1 MELIL
6 EPTHLH
12 IGESLVC
19 VQRGQCKFG
28 GDCSLSYERSNNFR
42 GRYQGHVRPRS
53 EEAIISW
60 APVNGPSSPSGKY
73 IDNID
78 PDDPEYQR
86 QMRRPADVKEDV
98 KQMQDRSRV
107 SLVLNSEA
115 FRKELEEIINEQIS
129 EGNDPTNLIALQ
141 QITDLLN
148 QNNKSGQTY
157 GGFGRGITSVIP
169 IADIKGMETTKYT
182 KQEKQL
188 RCKVASLYRV
198 VDLNGWSYGIYN
210 HISARIN
217 QEHEHFLINP
227 FGVLYSEV
235 TASSLVKVDMQ
246 GETIDPGSTTLGI
259 NKAGFTLH
267 SAIHQA
273 RPDIKCII
281 HLHTPE
287 VIAVSTMKCGF
298 LPLSQESLIVGDVSF
313 HDYNGILVDQEER
326 DALQRS
332 LGPTNKVMFLR
343 NHGVVTCGS
352 TVEEAYHYAVN
363 VMSACLTQT
372 KAVPAGVDNLIL
384 VSEEIKKRTF
394 QVGSQG
400 GGGVDTG
407 GRKWKPGELEF
418 EAVMRQLDNVGYR
431 TGYLYR
437 LPAFKQEV
445 RKEKSNSDVEIP
457 PTCSSFTYIIDGDV
471 EHSKYVSPLKL
482 ARDRQKQNY
491 KAGWLVNSPNNYIR
505 QEVEETGTQNP
516 KKYSKGYRT
525 GYLYRLPA
533 FKQEVRKEKSNSD
546 VEIPPTCS
554 SFTYIIDGDVE
565 HSKYVSPL
573 KLARDRQKQNYKAG
587 WLVNS
592 PNNYIRQEVEETG
605 TQNPKKYSKWIPEE
619 DGSPNRKSTPIKI
632 ENPNQFAPQGSNPK
646 EFKLKQKEIRK
657 DYYEEKIS
665 AGPQSKIL
673 EGITWEEAKK
683 LQDGDLSM
691 VGDNVIV
698 YGAASKGIIQR
709 DQQHNVQ
716 VYKTQYAAN
725 PFDSINEEEIEKY
738 KIEVENRG
746 KGEPAVEEDLSP
758 GPDGK
763 LISTMERMHIIQQ
776 QQVDD
781 TPEPKPEVE
790 KPKPEVPVET
800 KRQSSNTS
808 RSEETTID
816 DVFQSNYPPVSPVSP
831 TENKE
836 KPPAVRRSSSNRE
849 PPRSPALI
857 QELKEKSFERSKS
870 ERYGRDHVLN
880 GDEKPSSPAKS
891 DTLKSTDSASGG
903 DTLEERSSKEGS
915 PVKELPSPTKDKK
928 KKKKF
933 RMPSFSKNKKNKESK
948 ESTL

>member
-1 MELIL
+1 M
-6 EPTHLH
+6 
-12 IGESLVC
+12 S
-19 VQRGQCKFG
+19 
-28 GDCSLSYERSNNFR
+28 
-42 GRYQGHVRPRS
+42 
-53 EEAIISW
+53 
-60 APVNGPSSPSGKY
+60 APQVNGPSSPTGKY

-148 QNNKSGQTY
+148 QNNKSSQQS
-157 GGFGRGITSVIP
+157 GGFGRGLTSVIP

-287 VIAVSTMKCGF
+287 VVAVSTMKCGF

-407 GRKWKPGELEF
+407 GRKWKTGELEF

-437 LPAFKQEV
+437 LPQFKQEV
-445 RKEKSNSDVEIP
+445 RKEKNNSDVEIP
-457 PTCSSFTYIIDGDV
+457 PTCSSFTYIIDGDI

-482 ARDRQKQNY
+482 AKDRQKQNY
-491 KAGWLVNSPNNYIR
+491 KAGWLVNSPNNYVR
-505 QEVEETGTQNP
+505 QELEE
-516 KKYSKGYRT
+516 S
-525 GYLYRLPA
+525 
-533 FKQEVRKEKSNSD
+533 
-546 VEIPPTCS
+546 
-554 SFTYIIDGDVE
+554 
-565 HSKYVSPL
+565 
-573 KLARDRQKQNYKAG
+573 
-587 WLVNS
+587 
-592 PNNYIRQEVEETG
+592 G

-657 DYYEEKIS
+657 DYYEERIS

-746 KGEPAVEEDLSP
+746 KGEPVTEEDLSP

-763 LISTMERMHIIQQ
+763 LISTVERMHIIQQ
-776 QQVDD
+776 QQVE
-781 TPEPKPEVE
+781 PETKPEVE
-790 KPKPEVPVET
+790 KPKPE
-800 KRQSSNTS
+800 
-808 RSEETTID
+808 
-816 DVFQSNYPPVSPVSP
+816 
-831 TENKE
+831 E
-836 KPPAVRRSSSNRE
+836 KPPAIRRSSSNRD

-870 ERYGRDHVLN
+870 ERYGRDRVLN

-915 PVKELPSPTKDKK
+915 PVKELPSPSKDKK

>member
-1 MELIL
+1 M
-6 EPTHLH
+6 
-12 IGESLVC
+12 S
-19 VQRGQCKFG
+19 
-28 GDCSLSYERSNNFR
+28 
-42 GRYQGHVRPRS
+42 
-53 EEAIISW
+53 
-60 APVNGPSSPSGKY
+60 APQVNGPSSPSGKY

-148 QNNKSGQTY
+148 QNNKSSQQS
-157 GGFGRGITSVIP
+157 GGFGRGLTSVIP

-287 VIAVSTMKCGF
+287 VVAVSTMKCGF

-407 GRKWKPGELEF
+407 GRKWKTGELEF

-437 LPAFKQEV
+437 LPQFKQEV
-445 RKEKSNSDVEIP
+445 RKEKNNSDVEIP
-457 PTCSSFTYIIDGDV
+457 PTCSSFTYIIDGDI

-482 ARDRQKQNY
+482 AKDRQKQNY
-491 KAGWLVNSPNNYIR
+491 KAGWLVNSPNNYVR
-505 QEVEETGTQNP
+505 QELEE
-516 KKYSKGYRT
+516 S
-525 GYLYRLPA
+525 
-533 FKQEVRKEKSNSD
+533 
-546 VEIPPTCS
+546 
-554 SFTYIIDGDVE
+554 
-565 HSKYVSPL
+565 
-573 KLARDRQKQNYKAG
+573 
-587 WLVNS
+587 
-592 PNNYIRQEVEETG
+592 G

-619 DGSPNRKSTPIKI
+619 DGSPNRKSTQIKI
-632 ENPNQFAPQGSNPK
+632 ENPNQFAPQGANPK

-657 DYYEEKIS
+657 DYYEERIS

-683 LQDGDLSM
+683 LQAEGKLDGDLSM

-746 KGEPAVEEDLSP
+746 KGEPAVTEDLSP

-776 QQVDD
+776 QQVE
-781 TPEPKPEVE
+781 PETKPEVE
-790 KPKPEVPVET
+790 KPKQEVPVET

-816 DVFQSNYPPVSPVSP
+816 DVFQSNYPPVSPTSP
-831 TENKE
+831 TENKVMSR
-836 KPPAVRRSSSNRE
+836 KKRPQS
-849 PPRSPALI
+849 
-857 QELKEKSFERSKS
+857 KETNIDDIFDDKYNDR
-870 ERYGRDHVLN
+870 VLN

-903 DTLEERSSKEGS
+903 DTLEDRSSKEGS
-915 PVKELPSPTKDKK
+915 PVKELPSPSKDKK

>member
-1 MELIL
+1 M
-6 EPTHLH
+6 
-12 IGESLVC
+12 S
-19 VQRGQCKFG
+19 
-28 GDCSLSYERSNNFR
+28 
-42 GRYQGHVRPRS
+42 
-53 EEAIISW
+53 
-60 APVNGPSSPSGKY
+60 APQVNGPSSPSGKY

-148 QNNKSGQTY
+148 QNNKSSQQS
-157 GGFGRGITSVIP
+157 GGFGRGLTSVIP

-287 VIAVSTMKCGF
+287 VVAVSTMKCGF

-407 GRKWKPGELEF
+407 GRKWKTGELEF

-437 LPAFKQEV
+437 LPQFKQEV
-445 RKEKSNSDVEIP
+445 RKEKNNSDVEIP
-457 PTCSSFTYIIDGDV
+457 PTCSSFTYIIDGDI

-482 ARDRQKQNY
+482 AKDRQKQNY
-491 KAGWLVNSPNNYIR
+491 KAGWLVNSPNNYVR
-505 QEVEETGTQNP
+505 QELEE
-516 KKYSKGYRT
+516 S
-525 GYLYRLPA
+525 
-533 FKQEVRKEKSNSD
+533 
-546 VEIPPTCS
+546 
-554 SFTYIIDGDVE
+554 
-565 HSKYVSPL
+565 
-573 KLARDRQKQNYKAG
+573 
-587 WLVNS
+587 
-592 PNNYIRQEVEETG
+592 G

-619 DGSPNRKSTPIKI
+619 DGSPNRKSTQIKI
-632 ENPNQFAPQGSNPK
+632 ENPNQFAPQGANPK

-657 DYYEEKIS
+657 DYYEERIS

-683 LQDGDLSM
+683 LQAEGKLDGDLSM

-746 KGEPAVEEDLSP
+746 KGEPAVTEDLSP

-776 QQVDD
+776 QQVE
-781 TPEPKPEVE
+781 PETKPEVE
-790 KPKPEVPVET
+790 KPKQEVPVET

-816 DVFQSNYPPVSPVSP
+816 DVFQSNYPPVSPTSP
-831 TENKE
+831 TENKD
-836 KPPAVRRSSSNRE
+836 R
-849 PPRSPALI
+849 
-857 QELKEKSFERSKS
+857 
-870 ERYGRDHVLN
+870 VLN

-903 DTLEERSSKEGS
+903 DTLEDRSSKEGS
-915 PVKELPSPTKDKK
+915 PVKELPSPSKDKK

>member
-1 MELIL
+1 M
-6 EPTHLH
+6 
-12 IGESLVC
+12 S
-19 VQRGQCKFG
+19 
-28 GDCSLSYERSNNFR
+28 
-42 GRYQGHVRPRS
+42 
-53 EEAIISW
+53 
-60 APVNGPSSPSGKY
+60 APQVNGPSSPSGKY

-445 RKEKSNSDVEIP
+445 RKEKNNSDVEIP
-457 PTCSSFTYIIDGDV
+457 PTCSSFTYIIDGDI

-491 KAGWLVNSPNNYIR
+491 KAGWLVNSPNNY
-505 QEVEETGTQNP
+505 V
-516 KKYSKGYRT
+516 
-525 GYLYRLPA
+525 
-533 FKQEVRKEKSNSD
+533 
-546 VEIPPTCS
+546 
-554 SFTYIIDGDVE
+554 
-565 HSKYVSPL
+565 
-573 KLARDRQKQNYKAG
+573 
-587 WLVNS
+587 
-592 PNNYIRQEVEETG
+592 RQEVEETG

-683 LQDGDLSM
+683 LQAEGKLDGDLSM

-790 KPKPEVPVET
+790 KPKPE
-800 KRQSSNTS
+800 
-808 RSEETTID
+808 
-816 DVFQSNYPPVSPVSP
+816 
-831 TENKE
+831 E

-870 ERYGRDHVLN
+870 ERYGRDRVLN

>member
-1 MELIL
+1 M
-6 EPTHLH
+6 
-12 IGESLVC
+12 S
-19 VQRGQCKFG
+19 
-28 GDCSLSYERSNNFR
+28 
-42 GRYQGHVRPRS
+42 
-53 EEAIISW
+53 
-60 APVNGPSSPSGKY
+60 APQVNGPSSPTGKY

-148 QNNKSGQTY
+148 QNNKSSQQS
-157 GGFGRGITSVIP
+157 GGFGRGLTSVIP

-287 VIAVSTMKCGF
+287 VVAVSTMKCGF

-407 GRKWKPGELEF
+407 GRKWKTGELEF

-437 LPAFKQEV
+437 LPQFKQEV
-445 RKEKSNSDVEIP
+445 RKEKNNSDVEIP
-457 PTCSSFTYIIDGDV
+457 PTCSSFTYIIDGDI

-482 ARDRQKQNY
+482 AKDRQKQNY
-491 KAGWLVNSPNNYIR
+491 KAGWLVNSPNNYVR
-505 QEVEETGTQNP
+505 QELEE
-516 KKYSKGYRT
+516 S
-525 GYLYRLPA
+525 
-533 FKQEVRKEKSNSD
+533 
-546 VEIPPTCS
+546 
-554 SFTYIIDGDVE
+554 
-565 HSKYVSPL
+565 
-573 KLARDRQKQNYKAG
+573 
-587 WLVNS
+587 
-592 PNNYIRQEVEETG
+592 G

-657 DYYEEKIS
+657 DYYEERIS

-683 LQDGDLSM
+683 LQAEGKLDGDLSM

-746 KGEPAVEEDLSP
+746 KGEPVTEEDLSP

-763 LISTMERMHIIQQ
+763 LISTVERMHIIQQ
-776 QQVDD
+776 QQVE
-781 TPEPKPEVE
+781 PETKPEVE
-790 KPKPEVPVET
+790 KPKPE
-800 KRQSSNTS
+800 
-808 RSEETTID
+808 
-816 DVFQSNYPPVSPVSP
+816 
-831 TENKE
+831 E
-836 KPPAVRRSSSNRE
+836 KPPAIRRSSSNRD

-870 ERYGRDHVLN
+870 ERYGRDRVLN

-915 PVKELPSPTKDKK
+915 PVKELPSPSKDKK

>member
-1 MELIL
+1 M
-6 EPTHLH
+6 
-12 IGESLVC
+12 S
-19 VQRGQCKFG
+19 
-28 GDCSLSYERSNNFR
+28 
-42 GRYQGHVRPRS
+42 
-53 EEAIISW
+53 
-60 APVNGPSSPSGKY
+60 APQVNGPSSPSGKY

-445 RKEKSNSDVEIP
+445 RKEKNNSDVEIP
-457 PTCSSFTYIIDGDV
+457 PTCSSFTYIIDGDI

-491 KAGWLVNSPNNYIR
+491 KAGWLVNSPNNY
-505 QEVEETGTQNP
+505 V
-516 KKYSKGYRT
+516 
-525 GYLYRLPA
+525 
-533 FKQEVRKEKSNSD
+533 
-546 VEIPPTCS
+546 
-554 SFTYIIDGDVE
+554 
-565 HSKYVSPL
+565 
-573 KLARDRQKQNYKAG
+573 
-587 WLVNS
+587 
-592 PNNYIRQEVEETG
+592 RQEVEETG

-683 LQDGDLSM
+683 LQAEGKLDGDLSM

-870 ERYGRDHVLN
+870 ERYGRDRVLN

>member
-1 MELIL
+1 M
-6 EPTHLH
+6 
-12 IGESLVC
+12 S
-19 VQRGQCKFG
+19 
-28 GDCSLSYERSNNFR
+28 
-42 GRYQGHVRPRS
+42 
-53 EEAIISW
+53 
-60 APVNGPSSPSGKY
+60 APQVNGPSSPSGKY

-516 KKYSKGYRT
+516 KKYSK
-525 GYLYRLPA
+525 
-533 FKQEVRKEKSNSD
+533 
-546 VEIPPTCS
+546 
-554 SFTYIIDGDVE
+554 
-565 HSKYVSPL
+565 
-573 KLARDRQKQNYKAG
+573 
-587 WLVNS
+587 
-592 PNNYIRQEVEETG
+592 
-605 TQNPKKYSKWIPEE
+605 WIPEE

-683 LQDGDLSM
+683 LQAEGKLDGDLSM

-746 KGEPAVEEDLSP
+746 KGEPVEEDLSP

>member
-1 MELIL
+1 M
-6 EPTHLH
+6 
-12 IGESLVC
+12 S
-19 VQRGQCKFG
+19 
-28 GDCSLSYERSNNFR
+28 
-42 GRYQGHVRPRS
+42 
-53 EEAIISW
+53 
-60 APVNGPSSPSGKY
+60 APQVNGPSSPSGKY

-516 KKYSKGYRT
+516 KKYSK
-525 GYLYRLPA
+525 
-533 FKQEVRKEKSNSD
+533 
-546 VEIPPTCS
+546 
-554 SFTYIIDGDVE
+554 
-565 HSKYVSPL
+565 
-573 KLARDRQKQNYKAG
+573 
-587 WLVNS
+587 
-592 PNNYIRQEVEETG
+592 
-605 TQNPKKYSKWIPEE
+605 WIPEE

-683 LQDGDLSM
+683 LQAEGKLDGDLSM

-790 KPKPEVPVET
+790 KPKPE
-800 KRQSSNTS
+800 
-808 RSEETTID
+808 
-816 DVFQSNYPPVSPVSP
+816 
-831 TENKE
+831 
-836 KPPAVRRSSSNRE
+836 
-849 PPRSPALI
+849 
-857 QELKEKSFERSKS
+857 
-870 ERYGRDHVLN
+870 DHVLN

>member
-1 MELIL
+1 M
-6 EPTHLH
+6 
-12 IGESLVC
+12 S
-19 VQRGQCKFG
+19 
-28 GDCSLSYERSNNFR
+28 
-42 GRYQGHVRPRS
+42 
-53 EEAIISW
+53 
-60 APVNGPSSPSGKY
+60 APQVNGPSSPSGKY

-516 KKYSKGYRT
+516 KKYSK
-525 GYLYRLPA
+525 
-533 FKQEVRKEKSNSD
+533 
-546 VEIPPTCS
+546 
-554 SFTYIIDGDVE
+554 
-565 HSKYVSPL
+565 
-573 KLARDRQKQNYKAG
+573 
-587 WLVNS
+587 
-592 PNNYIRQEVEETG
+592 
-605 TQNPKKYSKWIPEE
+605 WIPEE

-683 LQDGDLSM
+683 LQAEGKLDGDLSM

>member
-1 MELIL
+1 M
-6 EPTHLH
+6 
-12 IGESLVC
+12 S
-19 VQRGQCKFG
+19 
-28 GDCSLSYERSNNFR
+28 
-42 GRYQGHVRPRS
+42 
-53 EEAIISW
+53 
-60 APVNGPSSPSGKY
+60 APQVNGPSSPSGKY

-148 QNNKSGQTY
+148 QNNKSSQQS
-157 GGFGRGITSVIP
+157 GGFGRGLTSVIP

-287 VIAVSTMKCGF
+287 VVAVSTMKCGF

-407 GRKWKPGELEF
+407 GRKWKTGELEF

-437 LPAFKQEV
+437 LPQFKQEV
-445 RKEKSNSDVEIP
+445 RKEKNNSDVEIP
-457 PTCSSFTYIIDGDV
+457 PTCSSFTYIIDGDI

-482 ARDRQKQNY
+482 AKDRQKQNY
-491 KAGWLVNSPNNYIR
+491 KAGWLVNSPNNYVR
-505 QEVEETGTQNP
+505 QELEE
-516 KKYSKGYRT
+516 S
-525 GYLYRLPA
+525 
-533 FKQEVRKEKSNSD
+533 
-546 VEIPPTCS
+546 
-554 SFTYIIDGDVE
+554 
-565 HSKYVSPL
+565 
-573 KLARDRQKQNYKAG
+573 
-587 WLVNS
+587 
-592 PNNYIRQEVEETG
+592 G

-619 DGSPNRKSTPIKI
+619 DGSPNRKSTQIKI
-632 ENPNQFAPQGSNPK
+632 ENPNQFAPQGANPK

-657 DYYEEKIS
+657 DYYEERIS

-683 LQDGDLSM
+683 LQAEGKLDGDLSM

-746 KGEPAVEEDLSP
+746 KGEPAVTEDLSP

-776 QQVDD
+776 QQVE
-781 TPEPKPEVE
+781 PETKPEVE
-790 KPKPEVPVET
+790 KPKQEVMSRKKRPQSKET
-800 KRQSSNTS
+800 N
-808 RSEETTID
+808 ID
-816 DVFQSNYPPVSPVSP
+816 DIFDDKYN
-831 TENKE
+831 E
-836 KPPAVRRSSSNRE
+836 KPPAIRRSSSNRD

-870 ERYGRDHVLN
+870 ERYGRDRVLN

-903 DTLEERSSKEGS
+903 DTLEDRSSKEGS
-915 PVKELPSPTKDKK
+915 PVKELPSPSKDKK

>member
-1 MELIL
+1 M
-6 EPTHLH
+6 
-12 IGESLVC
+12 S
-19 VQRGQCKFG
+19 
-28 GDCSLSYERSNNFR
+28 
-42 GRYQGHVRPRS
+42 
-53 EEAIISW
+53 
-60 APVNGPSSPSGKY
+60 APQVNGPSSPSGKY

-445 RKEKSNSDVEIP
+445 RKEKNNSDVEIP
-457 PTCSSFTYIIDGDV
+457 PTCSSFTYIIDGDI

-491 KAGWLVNSPNNYIR
+491 KAGWLVNSPNNY
-505 QEVEETGTQNP
+505 V
-516 KKYSKGYRT
+516 
-525 GYLYRLPA
+525 
-533 FKQEVRKEKSNSD
+533 
-546 VEIPPTCS
+546 
-554 SFTYIIDGDVE
+554 
-565 HSKYVSPL
+565 
-573 KLARDRQKQNYKAG
+573 
-587 WLVNS
+587 
-592 PNNYIRQEVEETG
+592 RQEVEETG

-683 LQDGDLSM
+683 LQAEGKLDGDLSM

-790 KPKPEVPVET
+790 KPKPEVMSRKKRPSKET
-800 KRQSSNTS
+800 N
-808 RSEETTID
+808 ID
-816 DVFQSNYPPVSPVSP
+816 DIFDDKYN
-831 TENKE
+831 E

-870 ERYGRDHVLN
+870 ERYGRDRVLN

>member
-1 MELIL
+1 M
-6 EPTHLH
+6 
-12 IGESLVC
+12 S
-19 VQRGQCKFG
+19 
-28 GDCSLSYERSNNFR
+28 
-42 GRYQGHVRPRS
+42 
-53 EEAIISW
+53 
-60 APVNGPSSPSGKY
+60 APQVNGPSSPSGKY

-148 QNNKSGQTY
+148 QNNKSSQQS
-157 GGFGRGITSVIP
+157 GGFGRGLTSVIP

-287 VIAVSTMKCGF
+287 VVAVSTMKCGF

-407 GRKWKPGELEF
+407 GRKWKTGELEF

-437 LPAFKQEV
+437 LPQFKQEV
-445 RKEKSNSDVEIP
+445 RKEKNNSDVEIP
-457 PTCSSFTYIIDGDV
+457 PTCSSFTYIIDGDI

-482 ARDRQKQNY
+482 AKDRQKQNY
-491 KAGWLVNSPNNYIR
+491 KAGWLVNSPNNYVR
-505 QEVEETGTQNP
+505 QELEE
-516 KKYSKGYRT
+516 S
-525 GYLYRLPA
+525 
-533 FKQEVRKEKSNSD
+533 
-546 VEIPPTCS
+546 
-554 SFTYIIDGDVE
+554 
-565 HSKYVSPL
+565 
-573 KLARDRQKQNYKAG
+573 
-587 WLVNS
+587 
-592 PNNYIRQEVEETG
+592 G

-619 DGSPNRKSTPIKI
+619 DGSPNRKSTQIKI
-632 ENPNQFAPQGSNPK
+632 ENPNQFAPQGANPK

-657 DYYEEKIS
+657 DYYEERIS

-683 LQDGDLSM
+683 LQAEGKLDGDLSM

-746 KGEPAVEEDLSP
+746 KGEPAVTEDLSP

-776 QQVDD
+776 QQVE
-781 TPEPKPEVE
+781 PETKPEVE
-790 KPKPEVPVET
+790 KPKQEVPVET

-816 DVFQSNYPPVSPVSP
+816 DVFQSNYPPVSPTSP

-836 KPPAVRRSSSNRE
+836 LVSSSKE
-849 PPRSPALI
+849 TLI
-857 QELKEKSFERSKS
+857 DDVYIESQKYIDR
-870 ERYGRDHVLN
+870 VLN

-903 DTLEERSSKEGS
+903 DTLEDRSSKEGS
-915 PVKELPSPTKDKK
+915 PVKELPSPSKDKK

>member
-1 MELIL
+1 M
-6 EPTHLH
+6 
-12 IGESLVC
+12 S
-19 VQRGQCKFG
+19 
-28 GDCSLSYERSNNFR
+28 
-42 GRYQGHVRPRS
+42 
-53 EEAIISW
+53 
-60 APVNGPSSPSGKY
+60 APQVNGPSSPTGKY

-148 QNNKSGQTY
+148 QNNKSSQQS
-157 GGFGRGITSVIP
+157 GGFGRGLTSVIP

-287 VIAVSTMKCGF
+287 VVAVSTMKCGF

-384 VSEEIKKRTF
+384 VSEEIKKTLER
-394 QVGSQG
+394 S
-400 GGGVDTG
+400 
-407 GRKWKPGELEF
+407 GRKPRWWWCRHR
-418 EAVMRQLDNVGYR
+418 RQEMEDRRIRGYR

-437 LPAFKQEV
+437 LPQFKQEV
-445 RKEKSNSDVEIP
+445 RKEKNNSDVEIP
-457 PTCSSFTYIIDGDV
+457 PTCSSFTYIIDGDI

-482 ARDRQKQNY
+482 AKDRQKQNY
-491 KAGWLVNSPNNYIR
+491 KAGWLVNSPNNYVR
-505 QEVEETGTQNP
+505 QELEE
-516 KKYSKGYRT
+516 S
-525 GYLYRLPA
+525 
-533 FKQEVRKEKSNSD
+533 
-546 VEIPPTCS
+546 
-554 SFTYIIDGDVE
+554 
-565 HSKYVSPL
+565 
-573 KLARDRQKQNYKAG
+573 
-587 WLVNS
+587 
-592 PNNYIRQEVEETG
+592 G

-657 DYYEEKIS
+657 DYYEERIS

-683 LQDGDLSM
+683 LQAEGKLDGDLSM

-746 KGEPAVEEDLSP
+746 KGEPAVTEEDLSP
-758 GPDGK
+758 GPD
-763 LISTMERMHIIQQ
+763 
-776 QQVDD
+776 
-781 TPEPKPEVE
+781 
-790 KPKPEVPVET
+790 VPVET

-816 DVFQSNYPPVSPVSP
+816 DVFQSNYPPVSPTSP
-831 TENKE
+831 TENK
-836 KPPAVRRSSSNRE
+836 V
-849 PPRSPALI
+849 I

-870 ERYGRDHVLN
+870 ERYGRDRVLN

-915 PVKELPSPTKDKK
+915 PVKELPSPSKDKK

>member
-1 MELIL
+1 M
-6 EPTHLH
+6 
-12 IGESLVC
+12 S
-19 VQRGQCKFG
+19 
-28 GDCSLSYERSNNFR
+28 
-42 GRYQGHVRPRS
+42 
-53 EEAIISW
+53 
-60 APVNGPSSPSGKY
+60 APQVNGPSSPTGKY

-148 QNNKSGQTY
+148 QNNKSSQQS
-157 GGFGRGITSVIP
+157 GGFGRGLTSVIP

-287 VIAVSTMKCGF
+287 VVAVSTMKCGF

-407 GRKWKPGELEF
+407 GRKWKTGELEF

-437 LPAFKQEV
+437 LPQFKQEV
-445 RKEKSNSDVEIP
+445 RKEKNNSDVEIP
-457 PTCSSFTYIIDGDV
+457 PTCSSFTYIIDGDI

-482 ARDRQKQNY
+482 AKDRQKQNY
-491 KAGWLVNSPNNYIR
+491 KAGWLVNSPNNYVR
-505 QEVEETGTQNP
+505 QELEE
-516 KKYSKGYRT
+516 S
-525 GYLYRLPA
+525 
-533 FKQEVRKEKSNSD
+533 
-546 VEIPPTCS
+546 
-554 SFTYIIDGDVE
+554 
-565 HSKYVSPL
+565 
-573 KLARDRQKQNYKAG
+573 
-587 WLVNS
+587 
-592 PNNYIRQEVEETG
+592 G

-657 DYYEEKIS
+657 DYYEERIS

-746 KGEPAVEEDLSP
+746 KGEPVTEEDLSP

-763 LISTMERMHIIQQ
+763 LISTVERMHIIQQ
-776 QQVDD
+776 QQVE
-781 TPEPKPEVE
+781 PETKPEVE
-790 KPKPEVPVET
+790 KPKPED
-800 KRQSSNTS
+800 R
-808 RSEETTID
+808 
-816 DVFQSNYPPVSPVSP
+816 
-831 TENKE
+831 
-836 KPPAVRRSSSNRE
+836 
-849 PPRSPALI
+849 
-857 QELKEKSFERSKS
+857 
-870 ERYGRDHVLN
+870 VLN

-915 PVKELPSPTKDKK
+915 PVKELPSPSKDKK

>member
-1 MELIL
+1 M
-6 EPTHLH
+6 
-12 IGESLVC
+12 S
-19 VQRGQCKFG
+19 
-28 GDCSLSYERSNNFR
+28 
-42 GRYQGHVRPRS
+42 
-53 EEAIISW
+53 
-60 APVNGPSSPSGKY
+60 APQVNGPSSPSGKY

-148 QNNKSGQTY
+148 QNNKSSQQS
-157 GGFGRGITSVIP
+157 GGFGRGLTSVIP

-287 VIAVSTMKCGF
+287 VVAVSTMKCGF

-394 QVGSQG
+394 QIGSQG

-407 GRKWKPGELEF
+407 GRKWKTGELEF

-437 LPAFKQEV
+437 LPQFKQEV
-445 RKEKSNSDVEIP
+445 RKEKNNSDVEIP
-457 PTCSSFTYIIDGDV
+457 PTCSSFTYIIDGDI

-482 ARDRQKQNY
+482 AKDRQKQNY
-491 KAGWLVNSPNNYIR
+491 KAGWLVNSPNNYVR
-505 QEVEETGTQNP
+505 QELEE
-516 KKYSKGYRT
+516 S
-525 GYLYRLPA
+525 
-533 FKQEVRKEKSNSD
+533 
-546 VEIPPTCS
+546 
-554 SFTYIIDGDVE
+554 
-565 HSKYVSPL
+565 
-573 KLARDRQKQNYKAG
+573 
-587 WLVNS
+587 
-592 PNNYIRQEVEETG
+592 G

-657 DYYEEKIS
+657 DYYEERIS

-683 LQDGDLSM
+683 LQAEGKLDGDLSM

-746 KGEPAVEEDLSP
+746 KGEPAVTEEDLSP

-776 QQVDD
+776 QQVE
-781 TPEPKPEVE
+781 PETKPEVE

-816 DVFQSNYPPVSPVSP
+816 DVFQSNYPPVSPTSP
-831 TENKE
+831 TENKVMSRKKRPQSKETNIDDIFDDKYNE
-836 KPPAVRRSSSNRE
+836 KPPAIRRSSSNRD

-870 ERYGRDHVLN
+870 ERYGRDRVLN

-915 PVKELPSPTKDKK
+915 PVKELPSPSKDKK

>member
-1 MELIL
+1 M
-6 EPTHLH
+6 
-12 IGESLVC
+12 S
-19 VQRGQCKFG
+19 
-28 GDCSLSYERSNNFR
+28 
-42 GRYQGHVRPRS
+42 
-53 EEAIISW
+53 
-60 APVNGPSSPSGKY
+60 APQVNGPSSPTGKY

-148 QNNKSGQTY
+148 QNNKSSQQS
-157 GGFGRGITSVIP
+157 GGFGRGLTSVIP

-287 VIAVSTMKCGF
+287 VVAVSTMKCGF

-407 GRKWKPGELEF
+407 GRKWKTGELEF

-437 LPAFKQEV
+437 LPQFKQEV
-445 RKEKSNSDVEIP
+445 RKEKNNSDVEIP
-457 PTCSSFTYIIDGDV
+457 PTCSSFTYIIDGDI

-482 ARDRQKQNY
+482 AKDRQKQNY
-491 KAGWLVNSPNNYIR
+491 KAGWLVNSPNNYVR
-505 QEVEETGTQNP
+505 QELEE
-516 KKYSKGYRT
+516 S
-525 GYLYRLPA
+525 
-533 FKQEVRKEKSNSD
+533 
-546 VEIPPTCS
+546 
-554 SFTYIIDGDVE
+554 
-565 HSKYVSPL
+565 
-573 KLARDRQKQNYKAG
+573 
-587 WLVNS
+587 
-592 PNNYIRQEVEETG
+592 G

-657 DYYEEKIS
+657 DYYEERIS

-683 LQDGDLSM
+683 LQAEGKLDGDLSM

-746 KGEPAVEEDLSP
+746 KGEPVTEEDLSP

-763 LISTMERMHIIQQ
+763 LISTVERMHIIQQ
-776 QQVDD
+776 QQVE
-781 TPEPKPEVE
+781 PETKPEVE

-816 DVFQSNYPPVSPVSP
+816 DVFQSNYPPVSPTSP
-831 TENKE
+831 TENKD
-836 KPPAVRRSSSNRE
+836 R
-849 PPRSPALI
+849 
-857 QELKEKSFERSKS
+857 
-870 ERYGRDHVLN
+870 VLN

-915 PVKELPSPTKDKK
+915 PVKELPSPSKDKK

>member
-1 MELIL
+1 M
-6 EPTHLH
+6 
-12 IGESLVC
+12 S
-19 VQRGQCKFG
+19 
-28 GDCSLSYERSNNFR
+28 
-42 GRYQGHVRPRS
+42 
-53 EEAIISW
+53 
-60 APVNGPSSPSGKY
+60 APQVNGPSSPSGKY

-148 QNNKSGQTY
+148 QNNKSSQQS
-157 GGFGRGITSVIP
+157 GGFGRGLTSVIP

-287 VIAVSTMKCGF
+287 VVAVSTMKCGF

-407 GRKWKPGELEF
+407 GRKWKTGELEF

-437 LPAFKQEV
+437 LPQFKQEV
-445 RKEKSNSDVEIP
+445 RKEKNNSDVEIP
-457 PTCSSFTYIIDGDV
+457 PTCSSFTYIIDGDI

-482 ARDRQKQNY
+482 AKDRQKQNY
-491 KAGWLVNSPNNYIR
+491 KAGWLVNSPNNYVR
-505 QEVEETGTQNP
+505 QELEE
-516 KKYSKGYRT
+516 S
-525 GYLYRLPA
+525 
-533 FKQEVRKEKSNSD
+533 
-546 VEIPPTCS
+546 
-554 SFTYIIDGDVE
+554 
-565 HSKYVSPL
+565 
-573 KLARDRQKQNYKAG
+573 
-587 WLVNS
+587 
-592 PNNYIRQEVEETG
+592 G

-619 DGSPNRKSTPIKI
+619 DGSPNRKSTQIKI
-632 ENPNQFAPQGSNPK
+632 ENPNQFAPQGANPK

-657 DYYEEKIS
+657 DYYEERIS

-683 LQDGDLSM
+683 LQAEGKLDGDLSM

-746 KGEPAVEEDLSP
+746 KGEPAVTEDLSP

-776 QQVDD
+776 QQVE
-781 TPEPKPEVE
+781 PETKPEVE
-790 KPKPEVPVET
+790 KPKQE
-800 KRQSSNTS
+800 
-808 RSEETTID
+808 
-816 DVFQSNYPPVSPVSP
+816 
-831 TENKE
+831 E
-836 KPPAVRRSSSNRE
+836 KPPAIRRSSSNRD

-870 ERYGRDHVLN
+870 ERYGRDRVLN

-903 DTLEERSSKEGS
+903 DTLEDRSSKEGS
-915 PVKELPSPTKDKK
+915 PVKELPSPSKDKK

>member
-1 MELIL
+1 M
-6 EPTHLH
+6 
-12 IGESLVC
+12 S
-19 VQRGQCKFG
+19 
-28 GDCSLSYERSNNFR
+28 
-42 GRYQGHVRPRS
+42 
-53 EEAIISW
+53 
-60 APVNGPSSPSGKY
+60 APQVNGPSSPSGKY

-445 RKEKSNSDVEIP
+445 RKEKNNSDVEIP
-457 PTCSSFTYIIDGDV
+457 PTCSSFTYIIDGDI

-491 KAGWLVNSPNNYIR
+491 KAGWLVNSPNNY
-505 QEVEETGTQNP
+505 V
-516 KKYSKGYRT
+516 
-525 GYLYRLPA
+525 
-533 FKQEVRKEKSNSD
+533 
-546 VEIPPTCS
+546 
-554 SFTYIIDGDVE
+554 
-565 HSKYVSPL
+565 
-573 KLARDRQKQNYKAG
+573 
-587 WLVNS
+587 
-592 PNNYIRQEVEETG
+592 RQEVEETG

-683 LQDGDLSM
+683 LQAEGKLDGDLSM

-831 TENKE
+831 TENKD
-836 KPPAVRRSSSNRE
+836 R
-849 PPRSPALI
+849 
-857 QELKEKSFERSKS
+857 
-870 ERYGRDHVLN
+870 VLN